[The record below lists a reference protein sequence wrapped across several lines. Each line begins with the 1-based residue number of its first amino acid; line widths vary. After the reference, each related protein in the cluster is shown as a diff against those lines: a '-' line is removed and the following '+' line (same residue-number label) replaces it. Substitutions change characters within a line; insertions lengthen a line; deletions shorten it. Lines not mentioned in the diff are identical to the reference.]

1 MRISSNG
8 SFTQSLNAM
17 LARQAELLRTQMQMS
32 TGRSFTTAEEN
43 PVAAGLSIMLDRAD
57 AELSRFD
64 SNATQLEHRYGMA
77 EGALDSFADRLV
89 RVRELALQGANATQN
104 NESRGA
110 IIAELRQEYD
120 ALIALANT
128 GDGQGNYL
136 FAGSRSGTAPFAADN
151 AGVVY
156 SGDQMRRTVDISPS
170 QALADVDPGSE
181 IFMRIR
187 SGNGS
192 FAARANP
199 ANSGTALLTGTSLS
213 GSPAYA
219 GQALTLTFDGVGGY
233 EVTDSTSTVVATGS
247 YGDPATVSFLGVQIS
262 LRGSP
267 SNGDNFS
274 ITPAPNQDVFATVQ
288 SVISALEAP
297 ALTQTQRVAQQNLVY
312 AALEDLGQADGAIID
327 ARSSIGARMNTL
339 AQTADERS
347 AQSLQ
352 LKTTLSELRDLDYAE
367 AASRLTQQLTTLQA
381 AQQTFVTVQGSNLFS
396 FLR

>member
-1 MRISSNG
+1 
-8 SFTQSLNAM
+8 
-17 LARQAELLRTQMQMS
+17 
-32 TGRSFTTAEEN
+32 
-43 PVAAGLSIMLDRAD
+43 
-57 AELSRFD
+57 
-64 SNATQLEHRYGMA
+64 
-77 EGALDSFADRLV
+77 
-89 RVRELALQGANATQN
+89 
-104 NESRGA
+104 
-110 IIAELRQEYD
+110 
-120 ALIALANT
+120 
-128 GDGQGNYL
+128 
-136 FAGSRSGTAPFAADN
+136 
-151 AGVVY
+151 
-156 SGDQMRRTVDISPS
+156 
-170 QALADVDPGSE
+170 
-181 IFMRIR
+181 
-187 SGNGS
+187 
-192 FAARANP
+192 
-199 ANSGTALLTGTSLS
+199 
-213 GSPAYA
+213 
-219 GQALTLTFDGVGGY
+219 LTLTFDGAGGY

-247 YGDPATVSFLGVQIS
+247 YGDPATVSFLGVQVS

-288 SVISALEAP
+288 SVITALESP
-297 ALTQTQRVAQQNLVY
+297 GLTQTQRVAQQNLVY